1 MSVTNL
7 KHPLRLI
14 FENTQYSQ
22 FNHHHNALE
31 ISSSI
36 MSEGQLMNA
45 EIALESTKRER
56 QIAIFALLAV
66 TLVWGAT
73 FVWMKQALDA
83 LEYEKS
89 ELGTNGVVA
98 TLVFAR
104 FAIAALMM
112 LLFFKKA
119 RTSLNDKQIWQDGL
133 VLGILM
139 FVAYLSQMIGL
150 DDIDPSVSAF
160 LTSLYVVFTAI
171 ISSVYNFRLPTK
183 IMILGVGLATF
194 GAGFIQGPP
203 HLTWGI
209 AEFITVFCAL
219 LFALHILFTQHI
231 TTRRDPVAVSTT
243 SFIVVTIC
251 SALTVFLLGDGTN
264 QEQWNLIFSEGVII
278 PVLLLGIGGSFFC
291 LLFLNMY
298 QRYLH
303 PIQAAI
309 IYALEPVWA
318 TIYGLQLNMVDW
330 SIWILIGGG
339 ALFVGNII
347 VELLSNESNLESN

>member
-1 MSVTNL
+1 MSDG
-7 KHPLRLI
+7 
-14 FENTQYSQ
+14 Q
-22 FNHHHNALE
+22 FVQ
-31 ISSSI
+31 SSDI
-36 MSEGQLMNA
+36 
-45 EIALESTKRER
+45 LESTDKQRK
-56 QIAIFALLAV
+56 IAILALIAV

-73 FVWMKQALDA
+73 FIWMKQALDS
-83 LEYEKS
+83 LDEEKAAF
-89 ELGTNGVVA
+89 GTNGVVT

-112 LLFFKKA
+112 LAFFNKA
-119 RTSLNDKQIWQDGL
+119 RTSLIDRQIWQDGI
-133 VLGILM
+133 VLGVLM
-139 FVAYLSQMIGL
+139 YIAYLSQMIGL

-171 ISSVYNFRLPTK
+171 ISSIYNLRLPTK
-183 IMILGVGLATF
+183 VMILGVGLATF

-243 SFIVVTIC
+243 SFIVVAIC
-251 SALTVFLLGDGTN
+251 SAITVLFVGDGLN
-264 QEQWNLIFSEGVII
+264 PEQWGLVFSDGVLI

-291 LLFLNMY
+291 LLFLNLY

-318 TIYGLQLNMVDW
+318 TIYGLQLGMVEW
-330 SIWILIGGG
+330 SIWILVGGG
-339 ALFVGNII
+339 SLFIGNVI
-347 VELLSNESNLESN
+347 VELLSSQKTMEPSKNSKTHRSKSSSYSEE

>member
-1 MSVTNL
+1 MRTEL
-7 KHPLRLI
+7 TP
-14 FENTQYSQ
+14 
-22 FNHHHNALE
+22 
-31 ISSSI
+31 
-36 MSEGQLMNA
+36 
-45 EIALESTKRER
+45 ESTKRER
-56 QIAIFALLAV
+56 QIAIVALLAV

-73 FVWMKQALDA
+73 FIWMKQALDA
-83 LEYEKS
+83 LGDEKA

-104 FAIAALMM
+104 FAIAACMM
-112 LLFFKKA
+112 IIFFKKA
-119 RTSLNDKQIWQDGL
+119 RTSLKDKQIWEDGL
-133 VLGILM
+133 VLGALM

-150 DDIDPSVSAF
+150 DEIDPSVSAF

-171 ISSVYNFRLPTK
+171 ISSAYNLKLPSK
-183 IMILGVGLATF
+183 IMLVGVGLATF

-203 HLTWGI
+203 HLTWGV

-231 TTRRDPVAVSTT
+231 TKRRDPVAVSTT

-251 SALTVFLLGDGTN
+251 SALTVFLIGDGTN
-264 QEQWNLIFSEGVII
+264 PVQWRLIFADGVII

-318 TIYGLQLNMVDW
+318 TIYGLQLNPPMVDW

-339 ALFVGNII
+339 ALFVGNVI
-347 VELLSNESNLESN
+347 VELLSNEGTPKSN

>member
-1 MSVTNL
+1 MSGGLPMNTEMAL
-7 KHPLRLI
+7 K
-14 FENTQYSQ
+14 
-22 FNHHHNALE
+22 
-31 ISSSI
+31 
-36 MSEGQLMNA
+36 
-45 EIALESTKRER
+45 STERER

-119 RTSLNDKQIWQDGL
+119 RASLNDKQIWQDGL

-183 IMILGVGLATF
+183 IMILGVALATF

-264 QEQWNLIFSEGVII
+264 QEQWRLIFSEGVII

-330 SIWILIGGG
+330 SMWILIGGG

-347 VELLSNESNLESN
+347 VELLSSESNLESN

>member
-1 MSVTNL
+1 
-7 KHPLRLI
+7 
-14 FENTQYSQ
+14 
-22 FNHHHNALE
+22 
-31 ISSSI
+31 
-36 MSEGQLMNA
+36 MSEAQTHRASVIIDQGPKQ
-45 EIALESTKRER
+45 R
-56 QIAIFALLAV
+56 QIAILALLAV

-83 LEYEKS
+83 LDDEKAT
-89 ELGTNGVVA
+89 LGTNGVVA
-98 TLVFAR
+98 VLVFAR
-104 FAIAALMM
+104 FAIAALLM
-112 LLFFKKA
+112 LIFFRKA
-119 RTSLNDKQIWQDGL
+119 RSSLTNRQIWLDGIM
-133 VLGILM
+133 LGGLM
-139 FVAYLSQMIGL
+139 FLAYLSQMIGL
-150 DDIDPSVSAF
+150 DDINPSVSAF
-160 LTSLYVVFTAI
+160 LTSLYVVFTAL
-171 ISSVYNFRLPTK
+171 ISSAYNLRLPTK
-183 IMILGVGLATF
+183 IMLLGVGLATF

-203 HLTWGI
+203 HLTWGV

-251 SALTVFLLGDGTN
+251 SIITVFILGDGTDAK
-264 QEQWNLIFSEGVII
+264 QWQLLFSDGVIV

-318 TIYGLQLNMVDW
+318 TIYGLQLGMVDW

-339 ALFVGNII
+339 ALFLGNII
-347 VELLSNESNLESN
+347 VELLSSDRKLSENEE

>member
-1 MSVTNL
+1 VIIDQGP
-7 KHPLRLI
+7 K
-14 FENTQYSQ
+14 Q
-22 FNHHHNALE
+22 
-31 ISSSI
+31 
-36 MSEGQLMNA
+36 
-45 EIALESTKRER
+45 R
-56 QIAIFALLAV
+56 QIAILALLAV

-83 LEYEKS
+83 LDDEKAT
-89 ELGTNGVVA
+89 LGTNGVVA
-98 TLVFAR
+98 VLVFAR
-104 FAIAALMM
+104 FAIAALLM
-112 LLFFKKA
+112 LIFFRKA
-119 RTSLNDKQIWQDGL
+119 RSSLTDRRIWLDGIM
-133 VLGILM
+133 LGGLM
-139 FVAYLSQMIGL
+139 FLAYLSQMIGL
-150 DDIDPSVSAF
+150 DDINPSVSAF
-160 LTSLYVVFTAI
+160 LTSLYVVFTAL
-171 ISSVYNFRLPTK
+171 ISSAYNLRLPTK
-183 IMILGVGLATF
+183 IMLLGVGLATF

-203 HLTWGI
+203 HLTWGV

-251 SALTVFLLGDGTN
+251 SIITVFILGDGTDAK
-264 QEQWNLIFSEGVII
+264 QWQLLFSDGVIV

-318 TIYGLQLNMVDW
+318 TIYGLQLGMVDW

-339 ALFVGNII
+339 ALFLGNII
-347 VELLSNESNLESN
+347 VELLSSDRKLSENEE

>member
-1 MSVTNL
+1 
-7 KHPLRLI
+7 
-14 FENTQYSQ
+14 
-22 FNHHHNALE
+22 
-31 ISSSI
+31 
-36 MSEGQLMNA
+36 MSEAQTHRASVIIDQGPKQ
-45 EIALESTKRER
+45 R
-56 QIAIFALLAV
+56 QIAILALLAV

-83 LEYEKS
+83 LDDEKAT
-89 ELGTNGVVA
+89 LGTNGVVA
-98 TLVFAR
+98 VLVFAR
-104 FAIAALMM
+104 FAIAALLM
-112 LLFFKKA
+112 LIFFRKA
-119 RTSLNDKQIWQDGL
+119 RSSLTDRRIWFDGIM
-133 VLGILM
+133 LGGLM
-139 FVAYLSQMIGL
+139 FLAYLSQMIGL
-150 DDIDPSVSAF
+150 DDINPSVSAF
-160 LTSLYVVFTAI
+160 LTSLYVVFTAL
-171 ISSVYNFRLPTK
+171 ISSAYNLRLPTK
-183 IMILGVGLATF
+183 IMLLGVGLATF

-203 HLTWGI
+203 HLTWGV

-231 TTRRDPVAVSTT
+231 TTRRDPIAVSTT

-251 SALTVFLLGDGTN
+251 SIITVFILGDGTDAK
-264 QEQWNLIFSEGVII
+264 QWQLLFSDGVIV

-318 TIYGLQLNMVDW
+318 TIYGLQLGMVDW

-339 ALFVGNII
+339 ALFLGNII
-347 VELLSNESNLESN
+347 VELLSSDRKLSENYE

>member
-1 MSVTNL
+1 
-7 KHPLRLI
+7 
-14 FENTQYSQ
+14 
-22 FNHHHNALE
+22 
-31 ISSSI
+31 
-36 MSEGQLMNA
+36 MSEAQTHRASVIIDQGPKQ
-45 EIALESTKRER
+45 R
-56 QIAIFALLAV
+56 QIAILALLAV

-83 LEYEKS
+83 LDDEKAT
-89 ELGTNGVVA
+89 LGTNGVVA
-98 TLVFAR
+98 VLVFAR
-104 FAIAALMM
+104 FAIAALLM
-112 LLFFKKA
+112 LIFFRKA
-119 RTSLNDKQIWQDGL
+119 RSSLTDRRIWLDGII
-133 VLGILM
+133 LGGLM
-139 FVAYLSQMIGL
+139 FLAYLSQMIGL
-150 DDIDPSVSAF
+150 DDINPSVSAF
-160 LTSLYVVFTAI
+160 LTSLYVVFTAL
-171 ISSVYNFRLPTK
+171 ISSAYNLRLPTK
-183 IMILGVGLATF
+183 IMLLGVGLATF

-203 HLTWGI
+203 HLTWGV

-251 SALTVFLLGDGTN
+251 SIITVFILGDGTDAK
-264 QEQWNLIFSEGVII
+264 QWQLLFSDGVIV

-318 TIYGLQLNMVDW
+318 TIYGLQLGMVDW

-339 ALFVGNII
+339 ALFLGNII
-347 VELLSNESNLESN
+347 VELLSSDRKLSENEE

>member
-1 MSVTNL
+1 MSD
-7 KHPLRLI
+7 
-14 FENTQYSQ
+14 
-22 FNHHHNALE
+22 
-31 ISSSI
+31 
-36 MSEGQLMNA
+36 GQLVSA
-45 EIALESTKRER
+45 STTLDSTDKQR
-56 QIAIFALLAV
+56 QIAILALLAV

-73 FVWMKQALDA
+73 FIWMKQALDE
-83 LEYEKS
+83 LDTEKAA
-89 ELGTNGVVA
+89 LGTNGVVA

-104 FAIAALMM
+104 FAIAAIMM

-119 RTSLNDKQIWQDGL
+119 RASLGDKQIWQDGL
-133 VLGILM
+133 ILGILM
-139 FVAYLSQMIGL
+139 FIAYLSQMIGL

-160 LTSLYVVFTAI
+160 LTSLYVVFTAL
-171 ISSVYNFRLPTK
+171 ISSIYHLRLPTK

-203 HLTWGI
+203 HLTWGV

-231 TTRRDPVAVSTT
+231 TIRRDPIAVSTT
-243 SFIVVTIC
+243 SFIVVTLC
-251 SALTVFLLGDGTN
+251 SVITVFFLGDGTN
-264 QEQWNLIFSEGVII
+264 MEQWNLIFSDGVLV
-278 PVLLLGIGGSFFC
+278 PVLLLGVGGSFFC

-318 TIYGLQLNMVDW
+318 TIYGLQLEMVQW

-339 ALFVGNII
+339 ALFIGNII
-347 VELLSNESNLESN
+347 VELLSNEERPQSSEE

>member
-1 MSVTNL
+1 MIIDQGP
-7 KHPLRLI
+7 K
-14 FENTQYSQ
+14 Q
-22 FNHHHNALE
+22 
-31 ISSSI
+31 
-36 MSEGQLMNA
+36 
-45 EIALESTKRER
+45 R
-56 QIAIFALLAV
+56 QIAILALLAV

-83 LEYEKS
+83 LDDEKAT
-89 ELGTNGVVA
+89 LGTNGVVA
-98 TLVFAR
+98 VLVFAR
-104 FAIAALMM
+104 FAIAALLM
-112 LLFFKKA
+112 LIFFRKA
-119 RTSLNDKQIWQDGL
+119 RSSLKDRRIWLDGIM
-133 VLGILM
+133 LGGLM
-139 FVAYLSQMIGL
+139 FLAYLSQMIGL
-150 DDIDPSVSAF
+150 DDINPSVSAF
-160 LTSLYVVFTAI
+160 LTSLYVVFTAL
-171 ISSVYNFRLPTK
+171 ISSAYNLRLPTK
-183 IMILGVGLATF
+183 IMLLGVGLATF

-203 HLTWGI
+203 HLTWGV

-251 SALTVFLLGDGTN
+251 SIITVFILGDGTDAK
-264 QEQWNLIFSEGVII
+264 QWQLLFSDGVIV

-318 TIYGLQLNMVDW
+318 TIYGLQLGMVDW

-339 ALFVGNII
+339 ALFLGNII
-347 VELLSNESNLESN
+347 VELLSSDRKLSENEE

>member
-1 MSVTNL
+1 
-7 KHPLRLI
+7 
-14 FENTQYSQ
+14 
-22 FNHHHNALE
+22 
-31 ISSSI
+31 
-36 MSEGQLMNA
+36 MSEAQTHRASVIIDQGPKQ
-45 EIALESTKRER
+45 R
-56 QIAIFALLAV
+56 QIAILALLAV

-83 LEYEKS
+83 LDDEKAT
-89 ELGTNGVVA
+89 LGTNGVVA
-98 TLVFAR
+98 VLVFAR
-104 FAIAALMM
+104 FAIAALLM
-112 LLFFKKA
+112 LIFFRKA
-119 RTSLNDKQIWQDGL
+119 RSSLTDRRIWLDGIM
-133 VLGILM
+133 LGGLM
-139 FVAYLSQMIGL
+139 FLAYLSQMIGL
-150 DDIDPSVSAF
+150 DDINPSVSAF
-160 LTSLYVVFTAI
+160 LTSLYVVFTAL
-171 ISSVYNFRLPTK
+171 ISSAYNLRLPTK
-183 IMILGVGLATF
+183 IMLLGVGLATF

-203 HLTWGI
+203 HLTWGV

-231 TTRRDPVAVSTT
+231 TTRRDPIAVSTT

-251 SALTVFLLGDGTN
+251 SIITVFILGDGTDAK
-264 QEQWNLIFSEGVII
+264 QWQLLFSDGVIV

-318 TIYGLQLNMVDW
+318 TIYGLQLGMVDW

-339 ALFVGNII
+339 ALFLGNII
-347 VELLSNESNLESN
+347 VELLSSDRKLSENEE

>member
-1 MSVTNL
+1 
-7 KHPLRLI
+7 
-14 FENTQYSQ
+14 
-22 FNHHHNALE
+22 
-31 ISSSI
+31 
-36 MSEGQLMNA
+36 MSEAQTHRA
-45 EIALESTKRER
+45 SEIIDQGPKQR
-56 QIAIFALLAV
+56 QIAILALLAV

-83 LEYEKS
+83 LDDEKAT
-89 ELGTNGVVA
+89 LGTNGVVA
-98 TLVFAR
+98 VLVFAR
-104 FAIAALMM
+104 FAIAALLM
-112 LLFFKKA
+112 LIFFRKA
-119 RTSLNDKQIWQDGL
+119 RSSLTNRQIWLDGIM
-133 VLGILM
+133 LGGLM
-139 FVAYLSQMIGL
+139 FLAYLSQMIGL
-150 DDIDPSVSAF
+150 DDINPSVSAF
-160 LTSLYVVFTAI
+160 LTSLYVVFTAL
-171 ISSVYNFRLPTK
+171 ISSAYNLRLPTK
-183 IMILGVGLATF
+183 IMLLGVGLATF

-203 HLTWGI
+203 HLTWGV

-251 SALTVFLLGDGTN
+251 SIITVFILGDGTN
-264 QEQWNLIFSEGVII
+264 AKQWQLLFSDGVII

-318 TIYGLQLNMVDW
+318 TIYGLQLGMVDW
-330 SIWILIGGG
+330 SIWILVGGG
-339 ALFVGNII
+339 ALFLGNII
-347 VELLSNESNLESN
+347 VELLSSDRKLSENEE